1 MLHTRGRGKG
11 RVENLILIAPLASR
25 DPIDETAV
33 EFAFLAASPLLP
45 DSVAV
50 PTVANQRQWRTCF
63 RLQNVIMA
71 T

>member
-11 RVENLILIAPLASR
+11 HVEHLILIAPLASP
-25 DPIDETAV
+25 DPVDETAV

-45 DSVAV
+45 DSVAA
-50 PTVANQRQWRTCF
+50 PAVANQRQWRKCF
-63 RLQNVIMA
+63 RLQNVTMA

>member
-11 RVENLILIAPLASR
+11 HGEHLILLAPLASP
-25 DPIDETAV
+25 DPVDEIVV

-45 DSVAV
+45 DSVVAPAV
-50 PTVANQRQWRTCF
+50 ASQRQWRKCF
-63 RLQNVIMA
+63 RLHNVTMA